1 MTSERGARSFEE
13 RSARLSPL
21 ALALMTTRLIVD
33 GPDFPAPTE
42 VGVQQVSEL
51 LANPKN
57 RLWLDISD
65 PGLPEI
71 GLLRR
76 EFGFHR
82 LALEE
87 VTRPHERPRCDAYS
101 GYYFVV
107 LYAAEHGGTAFS
119 PRELNLF
126 WGENYLV
133 TIHRAPAAVLSVLG
147 EARRKWEHHDGREAY
162 GIACLAYTL
171 FESLVDSY
179 FTVQDRMRERM
190 EGIEDAIIQGA
201 EGGAADLF
209 RLRKELLRVPRLL
222 APTSH
227 VLAEV
232 LRRERAVPDELRPYF
247 ADVQDHTL
255 HVLAE
260 LDTYRDLLSA
270 ALDVHV
276 FSAFNRLGLIMK
288 RLTAVTVIIMVPNFV
303 ASIYGMNFGRI
314 VPPSDSPYGFVVVVA
329 FLLVMLAWGFLHSR
343 MLGWL

>member
-1 MTSERGARSFEE
+1 MA
-13 RSARLSPL
+13 
-21 ALALMTTRLIVD
+21 TRLVVD
-33 GPDFPAPTE
+33 GPDFSVPTE
-42 VGVQQVSEL
+42 VGVDRVSEL

-87 VTRPHERPRCDAYS
+87 VTKPHERPRCEAYS

-107 LYAAEHGGTAFS
+107 LYAAEPGGTAFS
-119 PRELNLF
+119 PRELTLF

-133 TIHRAPAAVLSVLG
+133 TIHRSAPAVVSVLAA
-147 EARRKWEHHDGREAY
+147 ARRKWEHHEGREAY
-162 GIACLAYTL
+162 GVACLAYTL
-171 FESLVDSY
+171 FDSLVDSY

-190 EGIEDAIIQGA
+190 EGIEGAIIEGA

-209 RLRKELLRVPRLL
+209 HLRKELLRVPRLL

-227 VLAEV
+227 ILAEV
-232 LRRERAVPDELRPYF
+232 LRRERAVPEELRPYF
-247 ADVQDHTL
+247 VDVQDHML

-303 ASIYGMNFGRI
+303 ASIYGMNFGHI
-314 VPPSDSPYGFVVVVA
+314 VPASESPYGFFLVVS
-329 FLLVMLAWGFLHSR
+329 FLMVMLAWGFLHSR

>member
-1 MTSERGARSFEE
+1 M
-13 RSARLSPL
+13 
-21 ALALMTTRLIVD
+21 D
-33 GPDFPAPTE
+33 GPDYTMPTE
-42 VGVQQVSEL
+42 VGVGRLSEL

-87 VTRPHERPRCDAYS
+87 VTKPHERPRCDAYS
-101 GYYFVV
+101 GYYFIVV
-107 LYAAEHGGTAFS
+107 YAAEHGGEAFA

-126 WGENYLV
+126 WGGNYLV
-133 TIHRAPAAVLSVLG
+133 TIHHRSAAVLSVLA
-147 EARRKWEHHDGREAY
+147 EARRRWEHHEGRDAY

-171 FESLVDSY
+171 FESLVDGY
-179 FTVQDRMRERM
+179 FAVQDRVRERM
-190 EGIEDAIIQGA
+190 EGIEDAIIQGT

-247 ADVQDHTL
+247 GDVQDHAL

-260 LDTYRDLLSA
+260 LDTHRDLLSA

-276 FSAFNRLGLIMK
+276 FSAFNRLGQIMK
-288 RLTAVTVIIMVPNFV
+288 RLTAVTVIIMAPNFV
-303 ASIYGMNFGRI
+303 ASIYGMNFANLI
-314 VPPSDSPYGFVVVVA
+314 PPSESQYGFILVVA
-329 FLLVMLAWGFLHSR
+329 FLACMLAWGFIHSR
-343 MLGWL
+343 ILGWL